1 MCCIHTYTETYKCA
15 YVCHYTTTHTV
26 CISPYLLDT
35 QSWPD
40 TGVLSAACIQKVT
53 GDQPS
58 APPHC
63 AFQNRP
69 STETLD
75 LLIPLWAPA
84 PPIAQLRRVHF
95 HLLSGKSA
103 PPQILEY
110 EETLWPQD
118 NHFMGTPRCHSRS
131 TWKGGRGV
139 EGMGGG
145 TCWGWGGLG
154 TSQVPLGSGLLRICP
169 TIGTGLELAESEA
182 IPCLHSARSPL
193 GSMTG
198 QVAQR
203 VTPGRVG
210 PGGTWLGPSFAC
222 RGLSGVECEPHRLT
236 RVPPAP
242 FPVLPCSDQLGL
254 PLPQGSRIRDALD
267 PRLHPE

>member
-26 CISPYLLDT
+26 CISPYLLGT

-40 TGVLSAACIQKVT
+40 TGVLSVPCIQKVT

-84 PPIAQLRRVHF
+84 PPVAQLRRVHF

-110 EETLWPQD
+110 EETFMAPD
-118 NHFMGTPRCHSRS
+118 NLFMGTPRCHSLS

-145 TCWGWGGLG
+145 TCWVGAASGPHKSLGL
-154 TSQVPLGSGLLRICP
+154 R
-169 TIGTGLELAESEA
+169 
-182 IPCLHSARSPL
+182 SARNMPDHRDWVGAGKSRRLVPAFSQESL
-193 GSMTG
+193 
-198 QVAQR
+198 R
-203 VTPGRVG
+203 VHDR
-210 PGGTWLGPSFAC
+210 PGGPAGHAWQSRARRHLAGPLVC
-222 RGLSGVECEPHRLT
+222 L
-236 RVPPAP
+236 
-242 FPVLPCSDQLGL
+242 
-254 PLPQGSRIRDALD
+254 QGSLW
-267 PRLHPE
+267 H

>member
-26 CISPYLLDT
+26 CISPYLLGT

-40 TGVLSAACIQKVT
+40 TGVLSVPCIQKVT

-84 PPIAQLRRVHF
+84 PPVAQLRRVHF

-110 EETLWPQD
+110 EETFMAPD
-118 NHFMGTPRCHSRS
+118 NLFMGTPRCHSLS

-154 TSQVPLGSGLLRICP
+154 TSQVPWAPVCSEYARPQGLGWSWQ
-169 TIGTGLELAESEA
+169 ESEA
-182 IPCLHSARSPL
+182 SRCL
-193 GSMTG
+193 
-198 QVAQR
+198 Q
-203 VTPGRVG
+203 PG
-210 PGGTWLGPSFAC
+210 
-222 RGLSGVECEPHRLT
+222 
-236 RVPPAP
+236 VP
-242 FPVLPCSDQLGL
+242 
-254 PLPQGSRIRDALD
+254 
-267 PRLHPE
+267 